1 MEAGDLR
8 GAFVALIA
16 IVAMFF
22 AGVLLKASADWFL
35 WNSPAGAMGFWRWV
49 FRYKLDDLA
58 MLLLAGL
65 VAYALLRYLE
75 ERVRVNAG

>member
-8 GAFVALIA
+8 RAFVALIA

-22 AGVLLKASADWFL
+22 AGVLLKASVDWFL
-35 WNSPAGAMGFWRWV
+35 WNSPAGTIGFWRWV
-49 FRYKLDDLA
+49 FRYKIDDLA

-75 ERVRVNAG
+75 GRVRINAG